1 MYAATINL
9 VHIAIFDGDACS
21 TIRDVAWSEPLITMD
36 YISGSGLKSIPV
48 VSTLTGSPSW
58 CNFSPSLT
66 SVEMSI
72 YDDGTIMW
80 MDSFESMS
88 MTASTWAM
96 TIDYEDSNEIGT
108 YLIRYRYATSPDGL
122 VAVP

>member
-9 VHIAIFDGDACS
+9 VHIAIFDSDACS

-66 SVEMSI
+66 SVDLS
-72 YDDGTIMW
+72 
-80 MDSFESMS
+80 
-88 MTASTWAM
+88 
-96 TIDYEDSNEIGT
+96 
-108 YLIRYRYATSPDGL
+108 
-122 VAVP
+122 V